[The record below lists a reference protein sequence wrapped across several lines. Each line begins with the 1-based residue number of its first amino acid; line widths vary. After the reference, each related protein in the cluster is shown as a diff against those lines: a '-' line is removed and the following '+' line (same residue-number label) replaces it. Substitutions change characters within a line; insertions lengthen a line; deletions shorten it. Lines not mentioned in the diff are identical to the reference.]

1 LSEEK
6 EPEQDPGGDARNK
19 HPLAQ
24 SGPADVTTG
33 SVQPILRR
41 QLGGIDQVTE
51 HMDRHGAEP
60 QDEAGFV

>member
-1 LSEEK
+1 
-6 EPEQDPGGDARNK
+6 
-19 HPLAQ
+19 LAQ
-24 SGPADVTTG
+24 SGPADITTS

-41 QLGGIDQVTE
+41 QLGGIDQVAK